1 MKRTNRKYID
11 KLFKE
16 GLNPEKDAF
25 PFRDSEWTALKQR
38 LDQYE
43 KRKKAI
49 FLLRA
54 LSGIAA
60 LYLLILFWLSIGSK
74 QQASPIQQ
82 MAKQR
87 NTQKTEQPI
96 NLPSSRKTVKPNSN
110 AGSNPHSSPSLA
122 FNRPFK
128 KRTSKK
134 FLKEAL
140 KDKPI
145 PGFDTTSLASQ
156 KVLEL
161 LHEPLIIPERQIAYL
176 QIDTIK
182 FNSPPKSRPAG
193 SSHLMNEP
201 RHRNLTLSILV
212 APSINGVNNLNMGKV
227 GSDAGLLLTMGLT
240 KRWSISTGAVYG
252 KKLYQTGF
260 NNYNPINNMPFIYTP
275 QKVDADCR
283 VLDIPINFN
292 YAFIKKGNNT
302 FSLGTGI
309 SSYLMLNED
318 YNFIYNNPV
327 STDLKEI
334 QVVNKN
340 RHWLSI
346 VNFQATY
353 ERRLNSKFGISL
365 QPYLKIP
372 LNDIGFARVKLQ
384 TLSMAV
390 NFNWYLK

>member
-1 MKRTNRKYID
+1 MKNTIRKHID
-11 KLFKE
+11 KLFRE
-16 GLNPEKDAF
+16 GLNTEKGTV
-25 PFRDSEWTALKQR
+25 PFQERDWTALKQR

-49 FLLRA
+49 FLLRT

-60 LYLLILFWLSIGSK
+60 LYLLVFFWLSIGSK
-74 QQASPIQQ
+74 QQTSPLQQ
-82 MAKQR
+82 MANQR
-87 NTQKTEQPI
+87 TTQKTEQPI
-96 NLPSSRKTVKPNSN
+96 KLPSSRKGVKANSN
-110 AGSNPHSSPSLA
+110 TGSNAPSSTSLV
-122 FNRPFK
+122 FNNPLK
-128 KRTSKK
+128 KDPSKK
-134 FLKEAL
+134 FLKKVL
-140 KDKPI
+140 KQKVI
-145 PGFDTTSLASQ
+145 PVFDTTSLAGQ

-161 LHEPLIIPERQIAYL
+161 FHEPSIIPERQIASL

-182 FNSPPKSRPAG
+182 SDGQPKSQLAE
-193 SSHLMNEP
+193 SSHIMHEP
-201 RHRNLTLSILV
+201 KHRNLTLSILV

-240 KRWSISTGAVYG
+240 KRWSISTGAVYA

-260 NNYNPINNMPFIYTP
+260 NNYNPVNNMPFKYTP

-292 YAFIKKGNNT
+292 YALIKKGNNT

-318 YNFIYNNPV
+318 YNFIYNNPI

-353 ERRLNSKFGISL
+353 ERRLNSKFGISF
-365 QPYLKIP
+365 QPYLKVP

-384 TLSMAV
+384 TFSMAI